1 MRISIHRLIVS
12 VIDAGIL
19 LILIAPWAWVIV
31 SDCSRLIWPSLGPI
45 NALLSTA
52 TKLNAEP
59 CERRRS

>member
-1 MRISIHRLIVS
+1 MRITIHRLISS
-12 VIDAGIL
+12 VIDTGIL

-45 NALLSTA
+45 TALILTA
-52 TKLNAEP
+52 KKSNGEP